1 MGWNLPLP
9 DERAAIRINVFEWAF
24 ERDDIPGTRPVD
36 LFYECGE
43 RGRLSGTRR
52 PGNNDQAGRRLDES
66 FKVRVQVAAMEVHNP
81 GCEQPYRGR
90 HSAQGLKEIDPA
102 PHAAY
107 GHRNV
112 GGSPAFE
119 VRPTLGA
126 QEILSGLH
134 QGIARYDP
142 THRLQFAAHPR
153 NHWSPRF
160 QMQVTCPQR

>member
-9 DERAAIRINVFEWAF
+9 DERAAIRINVFERAF

-36 LFYECGE
+36 LFDECGK

-52 PGNNDQAGRRLDES
+52 PGNDDQAGRRLDEF
-66 FKVRVQVAAMEVHNP
+66 FKVGGWVRAMKAPTLSGEP
-81 GCEQPYRGR
+81 PYRGR

-102 PHAAY
+102 PHTAN

-126 QEILSGLH
+126 QKILSGLH

-153 NHWSPRF
+153 NQWSPRF
-160 QMQVTCPQR
+160 